1 MKFISYFLSFL
12 GFIFFNQILT
22 IKSSQELNTNS
33 IIKLFCI
40 ENVKSEIRKANLIYT
55 ENFGNKVCDCY
66 LKNINN
72 NMEHEKSI
80 FKCKEDAN
88 KQFDSLLKE

>member
-1 MKFISYFLSFL
+1 MKFKSYFLSFL
-12 GFIFFNQILT
+12 GFIFLNQILT
-22 IKSSQELNTNS
+22 IKSSPELNTNS
-33 IIKLFCI
+33 IIKIFCI

-55 ENFGNKVCDCY
+55 ESFGNKVCDCY

-72 NMEHEKSI
+72 NIEHEKSI

-88 KQFDSLLKE
+88 KQLDSHLKE

>member
-1 MKFISYFLSFL
+1 MKFKLYFLSFL

-33 IIKLFCI
+33 IIKIFCI

-55 ENFGNKVCDCY
+55 ESFGNKVCDCY
-66 LKNINN
+66 LKNIKNN
-72 NMEHEKSI
+72 IEHEKSI

-88 KQFDSLLKE
+88 KQLDSYLKE